1 MFAYHL
7 VPCPA
12 AYQFV
17 QQWLDESL
25 TDGHCQTLL
34 ARCRAIV
41 EQGFPDHLRKELA
54 VRVRAEFVDSR
65 HDLQQWAA
73 HKAEQEVVDW
83 CRAVAQARQH
93 VAKRFRVYD
102 PSQVLVVGWVDLPPG
117 GLGEELSSWLNEDN
131 RFLADKDEHNLPI
144 LIGEPVTELIYHPD
158 VELMSGCDW
167 WENDGVRQELANRW
181 WRTVLA
187 EIEDRTRVPGW
198 DLRQRNFGR
207 TSFRLDGQVPLCVTR
222 QTQLSVGQ
230 WRSLSREY
238 VWAFR
243 EIKSSSRVPTSIY
256 NIVASAVAFA
266 DQTVESE
273 WRAIQAD
280 SGLLASDDN

>member
-7 VPCPA
+7 LPCPA

-41 EQGFPDHLRKELA
+41 QQGFPDHLRKELS
-54 VRVRAEFVDSR
+54 VRVRAEFVGAR

-83 CRAVAQARQH
+83 CRAVAQAPQR
-93 VAKRFRVYD
+93 VAERFRIYD

-117 GLGEELSSWLNEDN
+117 EEGEYLSDWLTEEN
-131 RFLADKDEHNLPI
+131 RFIADKNEPNRPI
-144 LIGEPVTELIYHPD
+144 LIGEPVTELIYNPD
-158 VELMSGCDW
+158 IELMSHCEW

-181 WRTVLA
+181 WSTVLFQ
-187 EIEDRTRVPGW
+187 IEDRTRVPGW
-198 DLRQRNFGR
+198 DLRQRNFGKI
-207 TSFRLDGQVPLCVTR
+207 SFRLEGPVPLCVTR
-222 QTQLSVGQ
+222 QSQHSLGE
-230 WRSLSREY
+230 WRSREY
-238 VWAFR
+238 VWRFGAIVSDSPVPDS
-243 EIKSSSRVPTSIY
+243 IKG
-256 NIVASAVAFA
+256 IVERAVAIA
-266 DQTVESE
+266 DQSVESE

-280 SGLLASDDN
+280 SGSLSFDDN

>member
-17 QQWLDESL
+17 ERWLDESL

-41 EQGFPDHLRKELA
+41 DQGLPDHLRKDLA
-54 VRVRAEFVDSR
+54 VLVRAEFVGSR

-83 CRAVAQARQH
+83 CKAVAEAPQR
-93 VAKRFRVYD
+93 VAERWRIYD

-117 GLGEELSSWLNEDN
+117 DVGEELSSWMTEEN
-131 RFLADKDEHNLPI
+131 RFLADKDEPNLPI
-144 LIGEPVTELIYHPD
+144 LIGEPVTELVYKPTI
-158 VELMSGCDW
+158 ELMSHFEW
-167 WENDGVRQELANRW
+167 WEDDGVRQELADRW
-181 WRTVLA
+181 WRTVLSQ
-187 EIEDRTRVPGW
+187 IEDRTRVPGW
-198 DLRQRNFGR
+198 DLRQRNFGK
-207 TSFRLDGQVPLCVTR
+207 TSFRLEGQAPLCVTH
-222 QTQLSVGQ
+222 QSQHSLGE
-230 WRSLSREY
+230 WRSREY
-238 VWAFR
+238 VWRFGDIVSGSPVPDS
-243 EIKSSSRVPTSIY
+243 IKG
-256 NIVASAVAFA
+256 IVERAVAIA

-273 WRAIQAD
+273 WRAIQED
-280 SGLLASDDN
+280 SGSLAFDDN